1 MEKADFKKETIE
13 LVQSS
18 QYFMESLW
26 VIGTEVSKLNASLS
40 SVLSSFFGFL
50 FGIIDY
56 HLILRRFE
64 NQLMISR
71 LIQGLTLNRIEL
83 LVPYYIETEKV
94 MLRKAEAFSAKTR
107 KSAFP
112 FVLNLSVVK
121 AESNL
126 TVPLTTGSCMPDS
139 FPKAEE
145 SEITAESLEKQLA
158 YLPQKTIVHR
168 IAEVQTQLWSRLAP
182 YKQKLS
188 STLLEHEKQVIPL
201 TFLAG
206 AAISTSLDSS
216 VFSGLTADRPVV
228 SLEGKEAKS
237 GLPEPASLEGSREPP
252 MMRAFKI
259 GVKPSDLTGGITFDP
274 ETLRKMGYAVNLST
288 AIAEKQEP
296 LLEMMAAI
304 SGVLASPVASILR
317 IQGSSKYVGTEPKTR
332 SSILHSPITPKERY
346 TAYVSWIQEGSE
358 TLQSARVGLSGL
370 PINASNVERLV
381 AVTLI
386 QPISSLQAPRVYRDQ
401 ETAVKGS
408 KPAGLETQV
417 KLAPVEAFKIPSI
430 LASLIAYNIP
440 AYPQLSSE
448 PTVSYTYE
456 RPFEVSQVI
465 SKKPKPLGEILE
477 PRKLSK
483 MPAASAFNVI
493 EDLLAQS
500 WQPDL
505 AVFMKEIQMSRSTY
519 ARFTAELG
527 AAGPVKTALLGELAT
542 GFTAPYTIDTVPSTT
557 ETPFPYTSEP
567 YPSTEESFYP
577 QSRRQPAPRQNVINV
592 NVFADTAE
600 EDLRDLER
608 KIGRILSE
616 QIGETGAVE
625 PLRTALLGELATG
638 FTAPFTIEINP
649 PIYSSASQ
657 PKFGKGS
664 VKAASQD
671 TINVN
676 VFADTAEEDLRDLE
690 RKIGRILSE
699 QISRY
704 YGSSKV

>member
-1 MEKADFKKETIE
+1 MEKADFKQETIE
-13 LVQSS
+13 LAQSS

-26 VIGTEVSKLNASLS
+26 VIGTEVTKLNACLS

-50 FGIIDY
+50 YSIIDY

-64 NQLMISR
+64 NQLMLSR
-71 LIQGLTLNRIEL
+71 LIQELTLNRIEL
-83 LVPYYIETEKV
+83 LPYYIETEKV
-94 MLRKAEAFSAKTR
+94 MMQKAEAFSAKTA
-107 KSAFP
+107 KLAFP

-126 TVPLTTGSCMPDS
+126 TIPLTTRSYMPGS

-145 SEITAESLEKQLA
+145 SEITAESFEKQLA
-158 YLPQKTIVHR
+158 YPPQKTLVHR

-182 YKQKLS
+182 YMQKLS
-188 STLLEHEKQVIPL
+188 STLLEQEKQVIPF

-206 AAISTSLDSS
+206 AAISTSLDNS
-216 VFSGLTADRPVV
+216 VFSDLTADRLVV
-228 SLEGKEAKS
+228 SLEGKEVKPS
-237 GLPEPASLEGSREPP
+237 LPEPASLEGSGEPP
-252 MMRAFKI
+252 VMREFKI
-259 GVKPSDLTGGITFDP
+259 GVEPSDLTGGITFDP
-274 ETLRKMGYAVNLST
+274 ETLMKMGYAANLST

-296 LLEMMAAI
+296 FLEMMAAI
-304 SGVLASPVASILR
+304 LRVLASPIASILR
-317 IQGSSKYVGTEPKTR
+317 IQGSYGYVGTEPKTR
-332 SSILHSPITPKERY
+332 SPILPSPIAFSKERD
-346 TAYVSWIQEGSE
+346 TAFASWIHKESE

-381 AVTLI
+381 AETLI
-386 QPISSLQAPRVYRDQ
+386 QPISSLQAPQVYRNQ
-401 ETAVKGS
+401 ETTAKGLE
-408 KPAGLETQV
+408 PAGLEPEV

-430 LASLIAYNIP
+430 LTSLIAYNIP
-440 AYPQLSSE
+440 TYPQLSSE

-657 PKFGKGS
+657 PKFRKGS